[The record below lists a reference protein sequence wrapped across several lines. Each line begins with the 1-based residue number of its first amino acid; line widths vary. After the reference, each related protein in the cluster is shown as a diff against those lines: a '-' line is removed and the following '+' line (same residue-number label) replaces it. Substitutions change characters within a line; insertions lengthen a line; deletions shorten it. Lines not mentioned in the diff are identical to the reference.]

1 MERRKTLASIPT
13 KYRILTLLFIIL
25 FEGIEIQ
32 VKGQNQTWREYL
44 EQLAEEGT
52 DGTTIEN
59 MYEELT
65 SLENN
70 PINLNAVTRDELQ
83 RFPLL
88 SIDQAWAIADFLEKN
103 RPVYTVYELRNVLA
117 LDYATIERILPFFY
131 VGEVGDRKQETL
143 GEIIKNGKNEIQN
156 RFDKT
161 LTQRAGYGC
170 FSDSILARYPNRKYL
185 GEDFYTSLKYSF
197 AYKDKIQFGIVG
209 EKDAGEPFLKT
220 SYPKGYDHYGF
231 HLIVRDRGI
240 LKTLA
245 LGDYRLSFGQGLV
258 LNNDFMIS
266 KSGTSNTVIRNTIKP
281 KRHFSTAENGFFRGA
296 AAAIGIKNIMITAF
310 YSNKYIDATIS
321 EEGNITSFKTD
332 GYHRVPLDMEKKNN
346 TREEVTGMNIHYSNN
361 RFQIGINGLYYR
373 YNRMYNPVL
382 HDYNTYYLR
391 DSMNTNGSIDY
402 SYRFYRLVLAGE
414 TAISQNGAA
423 ATIHAIEWKPATPHI
438 ESVSL
443 LYRNYSKAYQA
454 SYANAFSES
463 SHIQNEEGLYIGS
476 TLYPFPCTSLT
487 MFIDI
492 ARFPWLRYNINKPS
506 SAVDFYAMTSYS
518 FSKNSLFDIRYKI
531 KRKEKN
537 TTYPDNT
544 TTSVLPYMTHKIRLR
559 YTGTFK
565 NGWNMRTTVDVN
577 RYQTKYFPKEYGY
590 ILAQN
595 IGYSG
600 DNKISGDFF
609 VGYFHTDTYNT
620 RVYSYERNILN
631 TFYMPSFYGKG
642 IRITLSARYAILRNV
657 ILSVKGGVTRYS
669 DRDTLGSGT
678 EQIDGNLRADIY
690 TYLRWKF

>member
-1 MERRKTLASIPT
+1 M
-13 KYRILTLLFIIL
+13 KYRILILLLIIL
-25 FEGIEIQ
+25 FKGTVAQ

-44 EQLAEEGT
+44 EQLAEGGM

-70 PINLNAVTRDELQ
+70 PMNLNAVTRDELQ

-88 SIDQAWAIADFLEKN
+88 SIDQSLAIADFLEKN
-103 RPVYTVYELRNVLA
+103 RPVYTVYELRNVIA

-131 VGEVGDRKQETL
+131 VGKVADRKQETL
-143 GEIIKNGKNEIQN
+143 SEIIKNGKNEIQS

-161 LTQRAGYGC
+161 LTPRAGYGY
-170 FSDSILARYPNRKYL
+170 FSDSILTRYPNRKYL

-197 AYKDKIQFGIVG
+197 AYKDKIQFGIIG

-220 SYPKGYDHYGF
+220 GYSKGYDHYGF
-231 HLIVRDRGI
+231 HLIVRDMGI

-296 AAAIGIKNIMITAF
+296 AAAIGIKNITITAF
-310 YSNKYIDATIS
+310 YSNKNIDATIS
-321 EEGNITSFKTD
+321 KEGNITSFKTD

-346 TREEVTGMNIHYSNN
+346 TREEVTGMNIDYRNN
-361 RFQIGINGLYYR
+361 RFQVGINGLYHR
-373 YNRMYNPVL
+373 YNRLYNPVL

-391 DSMNTNGSIDY
+391 DSRNTNGSIDY
-402 SYRFYRLVLAGE
+402 SYRFYRFVFAGE

-423 ATIHAIEWKPATPHI
+423 ATINALEWNPATPYI
-438 ESVSL
+438 GSVSL

-454 SYANAFSES
+454 CYANAFSES
-463 SHIQNEEGLYIGS
+463 SHVQNEEGLYIGS
-476 TLYPFPCTSLT
+476 TLYPFSRTSLT

-492 ARFPWLRYNINKPS
+492 VRFPWLRYNVDKPS
-506 SAVDFYAMTSYS
+506 SAVDFYAMVSCFLS
-518 FSKNSLFDIRYKI
+518 ENSIFDIRYKI

-544 TTSVLPYMTHKIRLR
+544 TTSVLPYMTHKFRLR
-559 YTGTFK
+559 YTKTFK
-565 NGWNMRTTVDVN
+565 KGWNMRTTIDMN
-577 RYQTKYFPKEYGY
+577 MHQIKYFPKEYGY
-590 ILAQN
+590 LLAQN
-595 IGYSG
+595 IGY
-600 DNKISGDFF
+600 DVNNKISSDFF
-609 VGYFHTDTYNT
+609 AGYFHTDTYNT
-620 RVYSYERNILN
+620 RVYSCERNILN

-657 ILSVKGGVTRYS
+657 ILSVKGGLTRYS
-669 DRDTLGSGT
+669 DRDTIGSGT
-678 EQIDGNLRADIY
+678 EQIDGNLRTDIY